1 MPELW
6 AGTDA
11 GKAARHCTVI
21 DTDGTKVLSR
31 RVPNNEPELLE
42 LIGDVLALAEG
53 SPVTWAVDLNA
64 GGGALL
70 IALLANHDQRLLHIP
85 GRTVHHASRGYRGD
99 GKTDAKDAYVIADQ
113 ARMRRD
119 LQPLQEWDEI
129 AVDLKILTA
138 RRYDLAADRSRAI
151 NRLRAQLLEYFPAL
165 ERSFDYAASKAA
177 LILLTGYQTPAGLRR
192 TGPSRLATWLKNRK
206 VHAAQAMAEAAVA
219 AAQAQ
224 HTSVAGENTAATVV
238 NTLARAVLAL
248 DDEIADIDAKI
259 AARFGEHRHAEVV
272 LSMPGMGP
280 LLGAEFIA
288 CTGGDMDAFGSAGRL
303 AGVAGLAPVPRD
315 SGRIS
320 AATWADPT
328 ATTADSYASSTPPPR
343 SLPASA
349 PPRGL
354 STTANEPRARTTS
367 RRSSP
372 SPAAASTFSG
382 PLSATSEPSTSYHL
396 SAVSPWADPCC
407 LGRWL
412 LAVAVRLSF

>member
-11 GKAARHCTVI
+11 GKAAHHCTVI
-21 DTDGTKVLSR
+21 DTEGTKVLSR

-42 LIGDVLALAEG
+42 LIGDVLALAED

-70 IALLANHDQRLLHIP
+70 IALLTSHGQRLLYIA

-138 RRYDLAADRSRAI
+138 RRYDLAADRTRAI
-151 NRLRAQLLEYFPAL
+151 NRMRAQLLEYFPAL
-165 ERSFDYAASKAA
+165 ERTFDYAASKAA

-192 TGPSRLATWLKNRK
+192 LGPSRLTTWLKNRK
-206 VHAAQAMAEAAVA
+206 VRGAQAMADAAVA
-219 AAQAQ
+219 AARAQ
-224 HTSVAGENTAATVV
+224 HTAVAGESTAAAVV
-238 NTLARAVLAL
+238 TALARSVLAL
-248 DDEIADIDAKI
+248 DEEIAAIDAQI
-259 AARFGEHRHAEVV
+259 AVRFREHRHAEVV
-272 LSMPGMGP
+272 LSMPGMGA

-320 AATWADPT
+320 
-328 ATTADSYASSTPPPR
+328 
-343 SLPASA
+343 
-349 PPRGL
+349 G
-354 STTANEPRARTTS
+354 NM
-367 RRSSP
+367 RRP
-372 SPAAASTFSG
+372 HRYHRRLLRVFY
-382 PLSATSEPSTSYHL
+382 LSAQIAARFCPTSKAFYDRKRGEGKSHKQAIL
-396 SAVSPWADPCC
+396 ALARRRLDVLWALIRDQRKWTAQPPQPD
-407 LGRWL
+407 
-412 LAVAVRLSF
+412 LAGAA